1 MPLMFRRLFSLMA
14 LILLASACTSAP
26 DPPALPEGP
35 QTLTGTVV
43 QTTIST
49 SRRGTHVLKASGEDR
64 AYLESATINLRE
76 FQGRST
82 ALRGHFEHN
91 IDPKDLPVL
100 VVESIV
106 SSEESVR
113 PWNSTSLNVSAEVPT
128 RWGTSGTDTSVAFI
142 PVGSLH
148 PVVSI
153 TMKADTPMPS
163 GITLSVGGAKAIRF
177 LDELSG
183 EQRIAVERS
192 GGYLEIAF
200 TPQLEADLS
209 SARSE
214 WLAFLRSLKISG
226 AVSAGGGS
234 RSAVSSAS
242 SGARDGQP
250 CGGLAGIL
258 CPAGFY
264 CAITDLEQNIGI
276 CRPIE

>member
-1 MPLMFRRLFSLMA
+1 MFLMRSTLLLSAF
-14 LILLASACTSAP
+14 ILLLAGCTP
-26 DPPALPEGP
+26 KPELPTLPEGP

-43 QTTIST
+43 PTTIST
-49 SRRGTHVLKASGEDR
+49 SRRGTHVLKASGEDI
-64 AYLESATINLRE
+64 AYLESSTVNLRE

-91 IDPKDLPVL
+91 IDREDLPVL
-100 VVESIV
+100 VVESVV

-113 PWNSTSLNVSAEVPT
+113 PWSSSSLSLTAEVPT
-128 RWGTSGTDTSVAFI
+128 RCGVSGTGAAVAFI

-148 PVVSI
+148 PVVGLAF
-153 TMKADTPMPS
+153 KANTPMPS
-163 GITLSVGGAKAIRF
+163 GITLTVGGAKAIRF

-200 TPQLEADLS
+200 TPQREDDLS
-209 SARSE
+209 SARAE

-226 AVSAGGGS
+226 AVSAGGSS
-234 RSAVSSAS
+234 RAAVSSAS
-242 SGARDGQP
+242 SGTRDGQP

-264 CAITDLEQNIGI
+264 CAITDLEQNIGV
-276 CRPIE
+276 CRTIE